1 MLSTNRHVGFNLEA
15 ELDDARAEIQT
26 LRATISALQRSLHE
40 QREHYE
46 KQIADLKAVGRH
58 LVDSLDKA
66 HPEYRSRPPPP
77 PSSLN
82 QQVAQTNP
90 YAIT

>member
-1 MLSTNRHVGFNLEA
+1 MNPNGNA
-15 ELDDARAEIQT
+15 ELAAARAEIQT
-26 LRATISALQRSLHE
+26 LQAENRAL
-40 QREHYE
+40 REYYE
-46 KQIADLKAVGRH
+46 KEIAYLKTVGRN

-77 PSSLN
+77 PPPPASSLN

-90 YAIT
+90 YAVI